1 MSDRREPKWMR
12 LSLERA
18 LLPQPEGYVYVMSR
32 ADGWHKIGVTG
43 CDHYRKF
50 GVSHNLPAR
59 LRPVV
64 FIKSWPAYGPVYMAE
79 KLAHERLVELG
90 YERGVGD
97 HQTEWFNVSEA
108 VARKVVRAAVAYVA
122 SPENVQA
129 VIKARAK
136 RRSKNA
142 WQREKAG
149 LVVKGGKPGRKP
161 SYWPSDDVEKAARKL
176 WFSTKN
182 IPTDAAAVRQIVDQW
197 SDLVNEK
204 GEPLVTERLVR
215 SLGPS
220 GRQKA

>member
-18 LLPQPEGYVYVMSR
+18 LLPQPQGYLYVMSR
-32 ADGWHKIGVTG
+32 ADGWHKIGVSG

-50 GVSHNLPAR
+50 GVSYNLPAR

-64 FIKSWPAYGPVYMAE
+64 YVKSWPVYGPVYMAE

-97 HQTEWFNVSEA
+97 HQTEWFNASEA
-108 VARKVVRAAVAYVA
+108 VARNVVRAAIAHVA
-122 SPENVQA
+122 SPENVRA

-136 RRSKNA
+136 RISQKA

-149 LVVKGGKPGRKP
+149 LVVRGGKAGRRPKP
-161 SYWPSDDVEKAARKL
+161 WPSPEVEAAARRL
-176 WFSTKN
+176 WKSKN
-182 IPTDAAAVRQIVDQW
+182 IESDAAAIREAQEQFPDV
-197 SDLVNEK
+197 S
-204 GEPLVTERLVR
+204 ERMMR
-215 SLGPS
+215 NLGKS
-220 GRQKA
+220 GRN